1 MQLQGKVA
9 LITGGGTGIGQ
20 AIAQR
25 YAEAGAQVVITGRR
39 ADKLAESAAAI
50 QNIPHP
56 VRTFAADVADHDEV
70 TALIAWVNTHCGPI
84 DILVNNAGVN
94 VVKRQVAELT
104 PAAWRYILDV
114 GATGV
119 FHTIHAVLPQM
130 RTRQDG
136 LIILI
141 SSLSGVRPSPLGGA
155 AYSAAKQAANALMRV
170 LAVEEKDN
178 GIRATIIA
186 PGEVNTP
193 LLDERPVKV
202 SDEHKARILQPEDVA
217 AAALFVATLPPRAHV
232 PELLIKPITQVFL

>member
-9 LITGGGTGIGQ
+9 IITGGGTGIGQ
-20 AIAQR
+20 AIAQA
-25 YAEAGAQVVITGRR
+25 YATAGATVIITGRR
-39 ADKLAESAAAI
+39 EEKLQETVAAI
-50 QNIPHP
+50 GGANP
-56 VRTFAADVADHDEV
+56 VYAYPADVANRNQV
-70 TALIAWVNTHCGPI
+70 GALVDWANRQFGQI

-104 PAAWRYILDV
+104 PEAWNYIMEV

-119 FHTIHAVLPQM
+119 FNTIHAVLPQM
-130 RTRQDG
+130 RSRQDG

-141 SSLSGVRPSPLGGA
+141 SSLAGVRPSPLGGA
-155 AYSAAKQAANALMRV
+155 AYSAAKQAANALMKV

-193 LLDERPVKV
+193 LLDDRPVKV
-202 SDEHKARILQPEDVA
+202 SEEHKARILQPRDVA
-217 AAALFVATLPPRAHV
+217 AAALFVATLPPHAHV
-232 PELLIKPITQVFL
+232 PELLIKPVTQLFV

>member
-1 MQLQGKVA
+1 MNLRGKTA

-20 AIAQR
+20 AIAQA
-25 YAEAGAQVVITGRR
+25 YATAGANVVITGRR
-39 ADKLAESAAAI
+39 EEKLKETVAAI
-50 QNIPHP
+50 GGDNP
-56 VRTFAADVADHDEV
+56 VQPYPADVANRDEV
-70 TALIAWVNTHCGPI
+70 GALVAWTNRQFGQI

-104 PAAWRYILDV
+104 PEAWNYIMEV

-119 FHTIHAVLPQM
+119 FNTIHAVLPQM
-130 RTRQDG
+130 RSRQDG

-141 SSLSGVRPSPLGGA
+141 SSLAGVRPSPLGGA
-155 AYSAAKQAANALMRV
+155 AYSAAKQAANALMKV

-193 LLDERPVKV
+193 LLDDRPVKV
-202 SDEHKARILQPEDVA
+202 SDEHKARILQPADVA
-217 AAALFVATLPPRAHV
+217 AAALFVATLPPHAHV
-232 PELLIKPITQVFL
+232 PELLIKPVTQMFV